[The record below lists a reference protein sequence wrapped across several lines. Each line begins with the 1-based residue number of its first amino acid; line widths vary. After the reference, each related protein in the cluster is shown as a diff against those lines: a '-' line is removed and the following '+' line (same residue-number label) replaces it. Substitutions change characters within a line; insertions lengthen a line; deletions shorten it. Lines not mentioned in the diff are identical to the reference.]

1 MVNNSNSNCIAS
13 IEQSVSIISA
23 ELGNSIAESVYERY
37 GAHGIE
43 DLNPSYLPDV
53 FSDLYAIEADLR

>member
-1 MVNNSNSNCIAS
+1 MANISNSDYISS
-13 IEQSVSIISA
+13 IEHSISVISA
-23 ELGNSIAESVYERY
+23 ELGNSVAESVFERY
-37 GAHGIE
+37 GAKGIE